1 MTGFVWVCLGAG
13 VGAPARYLVDRAVQR
28 RHESVMPWG
37 TLVVNLTGSLA
48 LGVLVGLTDGRG
60 VPSAVILLVGAGFCG
75 AFTTFST
82 LAYETLRLVE
92 TGRWRHAVANAAAS
106 SAGGLGAAVLG
117 YALGGRA

>member
-13 VGAPARYLVDRAVQR
+13 VGAPARYLADRAVQR

-37 TLVVNLTGSLA
+37 TLMVNLTGSLA

-60 VPSAVILLVGAGFCG
+60 VPSAVMLLVGAGFCG

-82 LAYETLRLVE
+82 LAYETLRLIE
-92 TGRWRHAVANAAAS
+92 TARWRDALAAVTVNV
-106 SAGGLGAAVLG
+106 AGGLCAALAG
-117 YALGGRA
+117 YALGGLA